1 MRSRKSG
8 AFGFEALG
16 INFAE
21 RHETIAERWGRWQQ
35 RRDPLAYQKWRKY
48 KRTREYQARPPQP
61 AARPAP
67 PAPGPGGSCGPIRS
81 LGGAPR
87 DQTAR
92 AGRRLSHRRA
102 RAVYRD
108 NMGVVRRSAAPDAGV
123 ACPISTG

>member
-1 MRSRKSG
+1 VRSRKSG

-48 KRTREYQARPPQP
+48 KRTREYQARSCSPLRPAQARAAA
-61 AARPAP
+61 AARSVP
-67 PAPGPGGSCGPIRS
+67 

-87 DQTAR
+87 A
-92 AGRRLSHRRA
+92 
-102 RAVYRD
+102 
-108 NMGVVRRSAAPDAGV
+108 
-123 ACPISTG
+123 

>member
-1 MRSRKSG
+1 VRSRKSG

-67 PAPGPGGSCGPIRS
+67 P
-81 LGGAPR
+81 
-87 DQTAR
+87 QAR
-92 AGRRLSHRRA
+92 AAAAA
-102 RAVYRD
+102 RSVP
-108 NMGVVRRSAAPDAGV
+108 SAARLARRPPGRAG
-123 ACPISTG
+123 ASLTGGRAQYIATIWGS